1 MNLWFANAVAY
12 WLQVAVIS
20 MAAALVARTV
30 RLRSPEFTLACWQA
44 LLGVFMILPVLE
56 PWTIERAP
64 ATGIAFAAVTATRIP
79 SLGPAHIP
87 VVPLLWA
94 IVFVGIAARLMWLG
108 LGYLRL
114 CRWRREA
121 CPLGAH
127 HAAIEPLR
135 AAVHSPVAVYLSSE
149 VAAPVT
155 FGLWRPAVL
164 LPVRWLDLEPS
175 LQSAIVCHEFLHVRR
190 KDWGFHAA
198 EEIIRALAW
207 FHPAVWWLTAEIRL
221 AREQV
226 IDRSVVRLIG
236 ARRPYVEALLAFA
249 RVPADS
255 PAAAAAFSSKRH
267 LASRISS
274 LFEEGSMKKSRLIVS
289 VASLTLCLVAAGTL
303 AIRVFPLQ
311 AQDRQ
316 VHRVSEP
323 GVVAPR
329 VLSKVDPN
337 YTPEAKDAKVE
348 GTVVV
353 DLEVH
358 PDGRAHNL
366 RIERAL
372 DPGLDQNALD
382 AISFWRFQPA
392 TKNGKPVVVK
402 ATIEINFKLT

>member
-20 MAAALVARTV
+20 MVAALVARTV
-30 RLRSPEFTLACWQA
+30 RVRSPEFTLACWQA
-44 LLGVFMILPVLE
+44 LLGAFMILPVLE
-56 PWTIERAP
+56 PWSVEPTAIK
-64 ATGIAFAAVTATRIP
+64 GFSFAAAAAARVSSVGP
-79 SLGPAHIP
+79 SHIP
-87 VVPLLWA
+87 VVALLWA
-94 IVFVGIAARLMWLG
+94 IVVAGIAARLMWLVM
-108 LGYLRL
+108 GYLRL

-121 CPLGAH
+121 CPLGPH
-127 HAAIEPLR
+127 HAAIEPLLTD
-135 AAVHSPVAVYLSSE
+135 VHSPVEVYLSSE

-155 FGLWRPAVL
+155 FGLWHAAVL

-175 LQSAIVCHEFLHVRR
+175 LQSAVLCHEFLHVRR
-190 KDWGFHAA
+190 RDWGFHVA

-221 AREQV
+221 ARERV
-226 IDRSVVRLIG
+226 IDRRVVQLTG

-274 LFEEGSMKKSRLIVS
+274 MFEEVSMKKSRLIVS
-289 VASLTLCLVAAGTL
+289 VASITLCLVAAGTL

-323 GVVAPR
+323 GVKAPR
-329 VLSKVDPN
+329 VLYKVDPN
-337 YTPEAKDAKVE
+337 YTPEAKDAKIQ

-366 RIERAL
+366 KIEQTL
-372 DPGLDQNALD
+372 DPGLDQRALD
-382 AISFWRFQPA
+382 AISAWRFQPA
-392 TKNGKPVVVK
+392 TKNGKPIVVK

>member
-20 MAAALVARTV
+20 MAAALGARTARV
-30 RLRSPEFTLACWQA
+30 RSPECALACWQA
-44 LLGVFMILPVLE
+44 LLGAFMLLPLLE
-56 PWTIERAP
+56 PWSAEP
-64 ATGIAFAAVTATRIP
+64 AALTGFSFAAAAAARVSSVGP
-79 SLGPAHIP
+79 SRIP

-94 IVFVGIAARLMWLG
+94 IVVAGIAARLMWLG
-108 LGYLRL
+108 MGYLRL

-121 CPLGAH
+121 SPLSAH
-127 HAAIEPLR
+127 HAAIEPLL
-135 AAVHSPVAVYLSSE
+135 ADVHSPVEVYISSE

-155 FGLWRPAVL
+155 FGLRHAAVL

-175 LQSAIVCHEFLHVRR
+175 LQSAVVCHEFLHVRR
-190 KDWGFHAA
+190 KDWGFHVA
-198 EEIIRALAW
+198 EEIIRALCW

-226 IDRSVVRLIG
+226 IDRTVVRLTG

-249 RVPADS
+249 HVPADS
-255 PAAAAAFSSKRH
+255 TAAAAAFSSKRH

-274 LFEEGSMKKSRLIVS
+274 MFEEVSMKKSRLIVS
-289 VASLTLCLVAAGTL
+289 LASITLCLVAAGTL

-323 GVVAPR
+323 GVKAPR
-329 VLSKVDPN
+329 VLYKVDPN
-337 YTPEAKDAKVE
+337 YTAEAKNAKVE

-366 RIERAL
+366 KIAQTL
-372 DPGLDQNALD
+372 DPGLDQSALD
-382 AISFWRFQPA
+382 AISAWRFQPA
-392 TKNGKPVVVK
+392 TKNGQLIAVK
-402 ATIEINFKLT
+402 ATIEIHFRLT

>member
-20 MAAALVARTV
+20 LAAAVVARTV
-30 RLRSPEFTLACWQA
+30 RVRSPECALACWQA
-44 LLGVFMILPVLE
+44 LLCALMLLPVLE
-56 PWTIERAP
+56 LWRAEP
-64 ATGIAFAAVTATRIP
+64 AAVAGIWFAAAAAARVP
-79 SLGPAHIP
+79 SVGPAYIP
-87 VVPLLWA
+87 VVPLLSA
-94 IVFVGIAARLMWLG
+94 IVVAGIAARLMWLG
-108 LGYLRL
+108 MGYLRL
-114 CRWRREA
+114 CRWRRAA
-121 CPLGAH
+121 CPLGTH

-135 AAVHSPVAVYLSSE
+135 AAVHSPVAVYVSSE

-155 FGLWRPAVL
+155 FGLRHAAVL
-164 LPVRWLDLEPS
+164 LPVRWLDLDLS

-190 KDWGFHAA
+190 RDWGFHVA
-198 EEIIRALAW
+198 EEITRALGW

-226 IDRSVVRLIG
+226 IDRRVVRLTG
-236 ARRPYVEALLAFA
+236 ARRPYIEALLAFA

-274 LFEEGSMKKSRLIVS
+274 MFEEGSMKKSRMIVFL
-289 VASLTLCLVAAGTL
+289 ASITLCLVAAGTL

-323 GVVAPR
+323 GVIAPK

-358 PDGRAHNL
+358 PDGRAHNI
-366 RIERAL
+366 RIQQPL
-372 DPGLDQNALD
+372 DPGLDKSALD
-382 AISFWRFQPA
+382 AVSAWRFQPA
-392 TKNGKPVVVK
+392 TKNGKPIAVK